1 MGACH
6 GCTFNGLQSTCDGR
20 NEGVGC
26 NGVFQ
31 NAYMNL
37 IIFDLET
44 TGLLP
49 SQHEIIQIA
58 AMKVKNGK
66 WSEGEYFDSYVRP
79 ENRIPSFITKL
90 TGITQA
96 QVADAPRPEDVLMEF
111 SRFVGHDATLI
122 AHNGIRFDMRFIAE
136 HCKRHGMPV
145 RETSALDSRD
155 FSRKIWGGKGGHG
168 LDAVLG
174 RVGVSSKGVKRHDA
188 RVDVQL
194 LAQAVQYMWERLTT
208 SVTNCPVDL
217 SVGVIPALV

>member
-1 MGACH
+1 MRRRVPPA
-6 GCTFNGLQSTCDGR
+6 F
-20 NEGVGC
+20 
-26 NGVFQ
+26 
-31 NAYMNL
+31 MNL

-66 WSEGEYFDSYVRP
+66 WNEGEYFDSYVRP

-96 QVADAPRPEDVLMEF
+96 QVADAPHPVDVLMAF
-111 SRFVGHDATLI
+111 SRFVGQDATLI

-136 HCKRHGMPV
+136 HCKRHGIPV

-217 SVGVIPALV
+217 SVGVIPALDRD